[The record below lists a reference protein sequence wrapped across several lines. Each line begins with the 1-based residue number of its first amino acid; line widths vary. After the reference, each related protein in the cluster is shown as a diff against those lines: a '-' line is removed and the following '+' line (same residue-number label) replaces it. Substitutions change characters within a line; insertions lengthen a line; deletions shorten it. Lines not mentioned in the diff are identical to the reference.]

1 MRKFAILFVTILLLA
16 GCQSAP
22 VTGVPVTVAGSSYRN
37 ITAAELKSIL
47 KDKDFLLVD
56 VHIPIGTSIPGT
68 DLFIPYDEITVSE
81 NVLQLP
87 AEKDFKIVLYCRS
100 GRMSEIAAEE
110 LVNVGYTSVWNVSD
124 GILGW
129 EQAGYPLE

>member
-22 VTGVPVTVAGSSYRN
+22 VTGVPVAVAGSSYRN
-37 ITAAELKSIL
+37 ITAAELKSML
-47 KDKDFLLVD
+47 KDKDFLLVN
-56 VHIPIGTSIPGT
+56 VHIPLGTSIPGT
-68 DLFIPYDEITVSE
+68 DLFIPYDKITVSE

-87 AEKDFKIVLYCRS
+87 AEKDSKIVLYCRS

-110 LVNVGYTSVWNVSD
+110 LVNLGYPNVWNVSD
-124 GILGW
+124 GMVGW

>member
-1 MRKFAILFVTILLLA
+1 MQKLAFLFISILLLA

-22 VTGVPVTVAGSSYRN
+22 ITSETVTVARGSYQN
-37 ITAAELKSIL
+37 ITAAELKSML
-47 KDKDFLLVD
+47 KDKDFLLVN
-56 VHIPIGTSIPGT
+56 VHIPIGTGIPGT
-68 DLFIPYDEITVSE
+68 DLFIGYDKITVSE

-87 AEKDFKIVLYCRS
+87 AEKDSKIVLYCRS

-110 LVNVGYTSVWNVSD
+110 LVNLGYTHVWNVSD
-124 GILGW
+124 GMLGW

>member
-37 ITAAELKSIL
+37 ITAAELKSML

-87 AEKDFKIVLYCRS
+87 AEKDTKIVLYCRS

-110 LVNVGYTSVWNVSD
+110 LVNLGYTSVWNVSD
-124 GILGW
+124 GMLGW

>member
-87 AEKDFKIVLYCRS
+87 AEKDTKIVLYCRS

-110 LVNVGYTSVWNVSD
+110 LVNLGYTSVWNVSD
-124 GILGW
+124 GMLGW

>member
-22 VTGVPVTVAGSSYRN
+22 VTGVPVAVAGSSYRN
-37 ITAAELKSIL
+37 ITAAELKSML

-68 DLFIPYDEITVSE
+68 DLFIPYDEITVSK

-87 AEKDFKIVLYCRS
+87 AEKDTKIVLYCRS

-110 LVNVGYTSVWNVSD
+110 LVNLGYTSVWNVSD
-124 GILGW
+124 GMLGW

>member
-68 DLFIPYDEITVSE
+68 DLFIPYDEITVSK
-81 NVLQLP
+81 NVLQLL
-87 AEKDFKIVLYCRS
+87 ADKASKIVLYCRS

-110 LVNVGYTSVWNVSD
+110 LVNLGYTNVWNVSD
-124 GILGW
+124 GMLGW
-129 EQAGYPLE
+129 EQAGYPME

>member
-87 AEKDFKIVLYCRS
+87 AEKDTKIVLYCRS

-110 LVNVGYTSVWNVSD
+110 LVNLGYTSVWNVSD

>member
-1 MRKFAILFVTILLLA
+1 MRKLAILFVTIMLLA
-16 GCQSAP
+16 SCQTAP
-22 VTGVPVTVAGSSYRN
+22 VTGETVTVVGGSYQK
-37 ITAAELKSIL
+37 ITAAELKSML
-47 KDKDFLLVD
+47 KDNDFLLVN

-68 DLFIPYDEITVSE
+68 DLFTAYDKITVSE

-87 AEKDFKIVLYCRS
+87 AEKDSKIVLYCRS

-110 LVNVGYTSVWNVSD
+110 LVNLGYTNVWNVSD
-124 GILGW
+124 GMLGW